1 LADLHLVPD
10 PPEPERQSLVGEYW
24 PLAAILVIIVASL
37 TIWAL
42 QPPDHTAQPP
52 GYHTCVA
59 SDC

>member
-1 LADLHLVPD
+1 M
-10 PPEPERQSLVGEYW
+10 GEYW